1 MTQVQD
7 LVLGFKELPEVLLN
21 PLLKSVQVPLDG
33 ILSAWCAHCTPQLG
47 VIGKLV
53 EDAPN
58 PTVNVTDEDIKEYWS
73 QH

>member
-7 LVLGFKELPEVLLN
+7 LVLGFIELPEVLLN
-21 PLLKSVQVPLDG
+21 PLLKSIQVPLDG
-33 ILSAWCAHCTPQLG
+33 FLSAWRAHCTPQLG
-47 VIGKLV
+47 VISKHV
-53 EDAPN
+53 EGALN